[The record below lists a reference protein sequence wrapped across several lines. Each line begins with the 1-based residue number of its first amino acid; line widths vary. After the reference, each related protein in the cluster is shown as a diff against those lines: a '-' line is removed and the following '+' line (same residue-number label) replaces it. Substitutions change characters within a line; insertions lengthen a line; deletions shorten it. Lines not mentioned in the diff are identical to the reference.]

1 MHQAQLPTPNARS
14 EREGDESDGL
24 GMIELSPAQVKQIV
38 HAANGDGSH
47 EFNVLANA
55 LKAGERGDPRLSRS
69 LLVGLLI
76 YAAFPSDGGSLGV
89 HEIATRLDLT
99 SSTTHRYLATLVAV
113 GLINRDPRTRRYHRA
128 DGLPAPS

>member
-1 MHQAQLPTPNARS
+1 MLPHGN
-14 EREGDESDGL
+14 
-24 GMIELSPAQVKQIV
+24 
-38 HAANGDGSH
+38 GSH

-55 LKAGERGDPRLSRS
+55 LKSANAATHRMSRS
-69 LLVGLLI
+69 LLVGLTI
-76 YAAFPSDGGSLGV
+76 YASFPADGGSLGV

-128 DGLPAPS
+128 HARPATG